1 MEQQLLIIPTYDTVI
16 LPDVDYQLNIQ
27 GLTSDEISRIKI
39 DGNKAILLP
48 IKEMKDREK
57 MTLDD
62 FYGMGVMADILEIE
76 ESHQGVRVHA
86 QTREKIEV
94 TSINNNNGEIIEG
107 SFEPHDEY
115 SDITVKGEQE
125 LLDSL
130 KKTAGDSTKYFQG
143 GEMARSYIDGIKTIN
158 EFGAMFGQFLDLSNE
173 EKYKLLE
180 TDSMKERGMML
191 KEALMRFLGTIEMQA
206 DLNSKYNDTEGSYYK
221 KAAIQKQ
228 IGLLQDAL
236 DEMDPESASEEDS
249 YKKKIE
255 TSGMPEEA
263 RKEVERVLKRYTESQ
278 PNDPERNSMENYLEF
293 MTDLKWVPD
302 ELPDIDLDRAKKI
315 LDKDHYGLD
324 KVKERILQQIAV
336 MKLKNKNTGTIIL
349 LVGAPGTG
357 KTSMGKSIAAALGRK
372 YVRISLG
379 GIRDE
384 AEIRGHRRTYVGAMP
399 GRIMEGLKRSG
410 AMNPVVVLDEV
421 DKVMQG
427 GFEGDPSSALLE
439 VLDPEQN
446 NTFEDHYMNV
456 PYDLSHVVFICTAND
471 TSTIPQPLLDRME
484 VIQLPGYTPIEKEQ
498 IAKLHLLPRAMEDAG
513 IKKKNLR
520 VSIGAIRRTIS
531 EYTMEAGVRGLKKQL
546 DVLCRHAAADIV
558 RAAEENKQASKKGKE
573 AGEKAAA
580 ENAQETEK
588 KASGAAKEKI
598 VRTLPDGTIQL
609 VVTEANLPKYLGN
622 HRITHDR
629 VQKKNPA
636 GIVTGL
642 AWTQAGGEILFIES
656 TAMRGN
662 GQIQLTGQLGDVMK
676 ESASIAYSLLKS
688 FYINDKDMHFDDK
701 NIHIHVPEGAVPKDG
716 PSAGVTMFTA
726 LVSLVTGKPAP
737 ADLAMTGEISLR
749 GQVLPIGGLPEKL
762 MAADRAGVK
771 KVLIPKD
778 NVQDLDD
785 VAEEVLKHL
794 TIVPVDNVRE
804 VIHEA
809 LGIELPRNTAP
820 DFHEKPEE
828 KESEDN

>member
-1 MEQQLLIIPTYDTVI
+1 MEQQYLIIPTYDTVI
-16 LPDVDYQLNIQ
+16 LPDVDYQLNIH
-27 GLTSDEISRIKI
+27 GLSSEEISRIKI
-39 DGNKAILLP
+39 DNNKAILLP
-48 IKEMKDREK
+48 MKEMKDRDQL
-57 MTLDD
+57 TIND
-62 FYGMGVMADILEIE
+62 FFGLGVLADILEVE
-76 ESHQGVRVHA
+76 DTPQGTRVHA
-86 QTREKIEV
+86 QTREKILV
-94 TSINNNNGEIIEG
+94 TEISNNGAIIDG
-107 SFEPHDEY
+107 GFEVHEEY

-130 KKTAGDSTKYFQG
+130 KKTAGESTQYFQG
-143 GEMARSYIDGIKTIN
+143 GEMAKTYIDNIKSIN

-173 EKYKLLE
+173 EKYHLLE
-180 TDSMKERGMML
+180 TDSLKERGLML
-191 KEALMRFLGTIEMQA
+191 KDALMRFLGTIEMQA
-206 DLNSKYNDTEGSYYK
+206 DLNNKYNDTEGASYK
-221 KAAIQKQ
+221 RAAIQKQ
-228 IGLLQDAL
+228 IGLLQEAL
-236 DEMDPESASEEDS
+236 DDMDPESASVEDS

-255 TSGMPEEA
+255 ASGMPEEC
-263 RKEVERVLKRYTESQ
+263 RKEVDRVLKRYMESQ
-278 PNDPERNSMENYLEF
+278 LNDPERNSMENYLDFVTE
-293 MTDLKWVPD
+293 LKWKPD
-302 ELPDIDLDRAKKI
+302 ELPDIDLDHAKKI
-315 LDKDHYGLD
+315 LDKDHYGLE

-336 MKLKNKNTGTIIL
+336 MKLKNKNTGTILL

-357 KTSMGKSIAAALGRK
+357 KTSLGKSVAEALGRK

-399 GRIMEGLKRSG
+399 GRIMDGIKRSG

-421 DKVMQG
+421 DKITQG

-446 NTFEDHYMNV
+446 NTFVDHYMNI
-456 PYDLSHVVFICTAND
+456 PYDLSNVFFICTAND
-471 TSTIPQPLLDRME
+471 ASTIPQPLLDRME
-484 VIQLPGYTPIEKEQ
+484 VIQLPGYSPIEKEQ
-498 IAKLHLLPRAMEDAG
+498 IAKRHLLPRAMKDAG
-513 IKKKNLR
+513 IDKKNLK
-520 VSIGAIRRTIS
+520 VSIGAIRKIVS

-558 RAAEENKQASKKGKE
+558 REMEGDNKKKNK
-573 AGEKAAA
+573 KAAA
-580 ENAQETEK
+580 EGEGAETK
-588 KASGAAKEKI
+588 VAGGTKDKI

-609 VVTEANLPKYLGN
+609 VVTEDNLSKYLGN
-622 HRITHDR
+622 HIITHDR

-656 TAMRGN
+656 TAMKGN

-688 FYINDKDMHFDDK
+688 YYINDDTMNFDDK

-726 LVSLVTGKPAP
+726 LTSLVTGIPAP

-762 MAADRAGVK
+762 MAAERAGVK

-778 NVQDLDD
+778 NVRDLDD

-794 TIVPVDNVRE
+794 TIVPVENVRE
-804 VIHEA
+804 VIREA
-809 LGIELPRNTAP
+809 LGIELPKNTHP
-820 DFHEKPEE
+820 DFHEK
-828 KESEDN
+828 KESKDKKEKKED

>member
-1 MEQQLLIIPTYDTVI
+1 MDEQYLIIPTYDTVI
-16 LPDVDYQLNIQ
+16 LPDVDYQLNIK
-27 GLTSDEISRIKI
+27 GLTNDEISRIKI
-39 DGNKAILLP
+39 DNNRAILLP
-48 IKEMKDREK
+48 IKEMKDRDK
-57 MTLDD
+57 MTMDD
-62 FYGMGVMADILEIE
+62 FFGLGVLTDVLEIE
-76 ESHQGVRVHA
+76 DTPQGTRVHA
-86 QTREKIEV
+86 QTREKIRI
-94 TSINNNNGEIIEG
+94 TSVNNNGEILDGTFDVHE
-107 SFEPHDEY
+107 EY
-115 SDITVKGEQE
+115 SDITLKGEQE

-130 KKTAGDSTKYFQG
+130 KKTAGESTRYFQG
-143 GEMARSYIDGIKTIN
+143 GEMAKSYIDGIKTIN

-180 TDSMKERGMML
+180 TDSLKERGLKL

-206 DLNSKYNDTEGSYYK
+206 DLNDKYNDTEGASYK

-228 IGLLQDAL
+228 IGLLQEAL
-236 DEMDPESASEEDS
+236 DDMDPEAVSEEDS

-255 TSGMPEEA
+255 ASGMPEEC
-263 RKEVERVLKRYTESQ
+263 RKEVDRVLKRYMESQ
-278 PNDPERNSMENYLEF
+278 PNDPERNSMENYLDFVTE
-293 MTDLKWVPD
+293 LKWKPD
-302 ELPDIDLDRAKKI
+302 DLPDIDLDHAKKV
-315 LDKDHYGLD
+315 LDKDHYGLT

-336 MKLKNKNTGTIIL
+336 MKLKNKNTGTILL

-357 KTSMGKSIAAALGRK
+357 KTSLGKSVAEALGRK

-399 GRIMEGLKRSG
+399 GRIMDGIKRSG

-421 DKVMQG
+421 DKIMQG

-446 NTFEDHYMNV
+446 NSFVDHYMNI
-456 PYDLSHVVFICTAND
+456 PYDLSNVFFICTAND

-484 VIQLPGYTPIEKEQ
+484 VIQLPGYSPIEKEQ

-513 IKKKNLR
+513 IKKKNLK
-520 VSIGAIRRTIS
+520 VSIGAIRKIVS

-558 RAAEENKQASKKGKE
+558 REMENKDKDASKKDVRTA
-573 AGEKAAA
+573 AGNAA
-580 ENAQETEK
+580 ETEK
-588 KASGAAKEKI
+588 KTSQAAKEKI
-598 VRTLPDGTIQL
+598 VRILPDGTVQL
-609 VVTEANLPKYLGN
+609 VVTEANLSKYLGN
-622 HRITHDR
+622 HIIIHDR

-656 TAMRGN
+656 TAMKGN

-688 FYINDKDMHFDDK
+688 YYINDKTMNFDDK

-726 LVSLVTGKPAP
+726 LVSLITGIPAP

-762 MAADRAGVK
+762 MAAERAGVK

-778 NVQDLDD
+778 NVRDLDD

-794 TIVPVDNVRE
+794 TIVPVENVRE
-804 VIHEA
+804 VIKEA
-809 LGIELPRNTAP
+809 LGVELPKNVRP
-820 DFHEKPEE
+820 DFHEKPEDRSD
-828 KESEDN
+828 KD